1 MSIVKWEKAN
11 NVAIVFMNREGNK
24 QNLAF
29 AQAMNSVL
37 AEVINDPDITATVLA
52 STDPKHWS
60 IGVDVEW
67 VLSQMKE
74 PGAPRVK
81 EFMYTMNEVFKKLLL
96 FPVPVIAAI
105 NGHAFGNGALLACTC
120 DFRMMNEAR
129 GFFCFPEVDLGI
141 PFLPGMTAFSRKAIP
156 EYKLNELVFTGK
168 KATAG
173 ELSADHVLVKSCEN
187 AEVLM
192 EEALSF
198 AGKLQKKRGIFGE
211 LKKRMHK
218 SIIEVL
224 EKEDPAYI
232 DSLFLFVKD

>member
-1 MSIVKWEKAN
+1 MSIVKWEKAD
-11 NVAIVFMNREGNK
+11 NVAIVFMNQGPNK

-29 AQAMNSVL
+29 AQAMNAVL
-37 AEVINDPDITATVLA
+37 DEVFLDKDITAVILA
-52 STDPKHWS
+52 STDQKHWS
-60 IGVDVEW
+60 VGVDVEW
-67 VLSQMKE
+67 VVANMQE
-74 PGAPRVK
+74 PGAPKVK
-81 EFMYTMNEVFKKLLL
+81 EFMYSMNEVFKKLLL

-105 NGHAFGNGALLACTC
+105 NGHAFGNGALLSCTC
-120 DFRMMNEAR
+120 DFRMMNAEK

-168 KATAG
+168 RATAQ
-173 ELSADHVLVKSCEN
+173 ELVEDHVVVKASDN
-187 AEVLM
+187 AQALL
-192 EEALSF
+192 EEAVAF
-198 AGKLQKKRGIFGE
+198 AGTFKKKRGIFGE

-218 SIIEVL
+218 SIIETL